1 MLWLM
6 RMRQVEAFRAVMMSG
21 GITAAASMLHI
32 SQPSVSR
39 LIADMERAVGFRL
52 FDRRGARIHPTAQ
65 AQALYEAV
73 RRSYAGLDLL
83 DQAARRIRA
92 HPVGTVRI
100 AALAAIAMSILPAV
114 IGRFR
119 LLYPDIK
126 VTVESLGQSA
136 IEERVF
142 LGQADLGIGLDARGR
157 EGVRSTHLACAE
169 YVCVLPADHALAR
182 RPQLAIGDLAGEEF
196 IGPMHEADAL
206 WNGIDAALEASGI
219 TVSRRLET
227 QHSQILYAFVEA
239 GLGVSIAEPFSAA
252 LFRRLGVEVRPITP
266 AVDLDFALLE
276 PDIGPTPEIVTWLSG
291 DIRRETES
299 CLAHVQQ
306 VVASKP

>member
-1 MLWLM
+1 M
-6 RMRQVEAFRAVMMSG
+6 RMRQVEAFRAVMISG
-21 GITAAASMLHI
+21 GITAAATMLNI

-52 FDRRGARIHPTAQ
+52 FDRRGARVHPTAQ

-100 AALAAIAMSILPAV
+100 AALAAIAMAILPAV
-114 IGRFR
+114 IARFR
-119 LLYPDIK
+119 ILYPDIK
-126 VTVESLGQSA
+126 ITVESLGQRA

-142 LGQADLGIGLDARGR
+142 LGQADLGIGVEAQGR
-157 EGVRSTHLACAE
+157 EGIRSTLLARAE
-169 YVCVLPADHALAR
+169 YVCILPASHPLAAR
-182 RPQLAIGDLAGEEF
+182 DQLAVEDLAGEEF

-206 WNGIDAALEASGI
+206 WNGIDAALETSGI
-219 TVSRRLET
+219 PVSRRLET

-239 GLGVSIAEPFSAA
+239 GLGVSIAEPFSAP
-252 LFRRLGVEVRPITP
+252 LFHRLNVAVRPIAP
-266 AVDLDFALLE
+266 PVYLDFALLE
-276 PDIGPTPEIVTWLSG
+276 PDIGPTPEIVAWLNA
-291 DIRRETES
+291 DVARETEA
-299 CLAHVQQ
+299 CLAHVKR
-306 VVASKP
+306 VVASG

>member
-1 MLWLM
+1 M

-21 GITAAASMLHI
+21 GITAAASMLNI

-52 FDRRGARIHPTAQ
+52 FDRRGARVHPTAQ

-92 HPVGTVRI
+92 NPVGTVKV

-114 IGRFR
+114 IARFR
-119 LLYPDIK
+119 ILYPDIK
-126 VTVESLGQSA
+126 VTVESVGQRI

-142 LGQADLGIGLDARGR
+142 LGQADLGIGVDVTGR
-157 EGVRSTHLACAE
+157 EGIRSTPLARAE
-169 YVCVLPADHALAR
+169 YVCVLPGNHPLAAR
-182 RPQLAIGDLAGEEF
+182 THLTIEDLAGEEF

-206 WNGIDAALEASGI
+206 WTGIDDALGKAGVS
-219 TVSRRLET
+219 VSRRLET

-239 GLGVSIAEPFSAA
+239 GLGVSIAEPFSAP
-252 LFRRLGVEVRPITP
+252 LFHRLGLAVRPILP
-266 AVDLDFALLE
+266 SVHLDFALLE
-276 PDIGPTPEIVTWLSG
+276 PDIGPTPEIVAWLNA
-291 DIRRETES
+291 DVTRETAA
-299 CLAHVQQ
+299 CLAHVRQ
-306 VVASKP
+306 VIAAKP

>member
-1 MLWLM
+1 M

-21 GITAAASMLHI
+21 GITAAASMLNI

-52 FDRRGARIHPTAQ
+52 FDRRGARVHPTAQ

-100 AALAAIAMSILPAV
+100 AALAAVAMSVLPAV
-114 IGRFR
+114 IARFR
-119 LLYPDIK
+119 ILYPDIK
-126 VTVESLGQSA
+126 VTVESLGQRA
-136 IEERVF
+136 IEERIF
-142 LGQADLGIGLDARGR
+142 LGQADLGIGVDTQGR
-157 EGVRSTHLACAE
+157 EGVRSTLLARAEYICILPANHHLAAR
-169 YVCVLPADHALAR
+169 PHLAVE
-182 RPQLAIGDLAGEEF
+182 DLAGEEF

-206 WNGIDAALEASGI
+206 WNGIDSALADSGI
-219 TVSRRLET
+219 PVSRRLET

-239 GLGVSIAEPFSAA
+239 GLGVSIAEPFSAP
-252 LFRRLGVEVRPITP
+252 LFHRLGVAIRPIAP
-266 AVDLDFALLE
+266 PVYLDFALLE
-276 PDIGPTPEIVTWLSG
+276 PDIGPTPEIVAWLSE
-291 DIRRETES
+291 DVRRETAA
-299 CLAHVQQ
+299 CLAHVQN
-306 VVASKP
+306 VVSSKS

>member
-1 MLWLM
+1 
-6 RMRQVEAFRAVMMSG
+6 MRQVEAFRAVMMSG
-21 GITAAASMLHI
+21 GITAAASMLNI

-52 FDRRGARIHPTAQ
+52 FDRRGARVHPTEQ

-100 AALAAIAMSILPAV
+100 AALAAIAMAILPAV
-114 IGRFR
+114 IARFR
-119 LLYPDIK
+119 ILYPEIK
-126 VTVESLGQSA
+126 IVVESLGQRA

-142 LGQADLGIGLDARGR
+142 LGQADLGIGVDMQGR
-157 EGVRSTHLACAE
+157 EGIRSTPLARAE
-169 YVCVLPADHALAR
+169 YVCILPANHPLAAR
-182 RPQLAIGDLAGEEF
+182 ERLAIADLAGEEF
-196 IGPMHEADAL
+196 VGPMHEADAL
-206 WNGIDAALEASGI
+206 WNGIDNALEESGI
-219 TVSRRLET
+219 SVSRRLET

-239 GLGVSIAEPFSAA
+239 GLGVTIAEPFSAPR
-252 LFRRLGVEVRPITP
+252 FHRLGVAVRPIAP
-266 AVDLDFALLE
+266 PVHLDFALLE
-276 PDIGPTPEIVTWLSG
+276 PDIGPTPEIVAWLNA
-291 DIRRETES
+291 DVQRETAA

-306 VVASKP
+306 VVSSKS